1 MGKELVIVAYM
12 TYDEFEKKYIGRA
25 VDFDGVAGVQCV
37 DLIDQYLKD
46 CFGITGVWCSGAKE
60 LYNNF
65 SSYPA
70 LVQAFDRV
78 PNTDDLIVRKGD
90 IVVWGG
96 GSWGHVAIGSGQGD
110 KSYFVSLEEN
120 TLGRHEPTQLVK
132 HRFDSDISNPCLGV
146 LRPKSEQPKKLVIN
160 GIDVSMH
167 QGEIDFAK
175 VKKAGVKFVII
186 RCNNWDNDKGC
197 VVKDPYFEQNYKAA
211 KAAGLDVGA
220 YYYTWNTTAGGA
232 MDDAALCMKY
242 LSGKKF
248 EYPIYFDL
256 EWQKALAQGNANAM
270 VRAFCDRLESNGYY
284 AGLYISRIPLQTYI
298 LPDVAN
304 SYALWIAEYGAKCD
318 YDGLFG
324 MWQYSDNGRIS
335 GISGDV
341 DLDECYVDYPA
352 LIKSGG
358 FNGYPK
364 PEPAKELD
372 KPAEA
377 WYKHGDKLDH
387 GLYAIKC
394 RMKAL
399 GYGYLDLDGGFGGG
413 TEKAVNDLLRLW
425 GYKQTGIIGKNF
437 VDIVMK

>member
-1 MGKELVIVAYM
+1 M
-12 TYDEFEKKYIGRA
+12 TYDEFEKKYLGKA

-37 DLIDQYLKD
+37 DLVDQYLKD
-46 CFGITGVWCSGAKE
+46 CFGITGVWCDGAKD

-65 SSYPA
+65 ETYPA
-70 LVQAFDRV
+70 LVKAFDRI
-78 PNTDDLIVRKGD
+78 PNTRDLIVQKGD
-90 IVVWGG
+90 IVIWGG
-96 GSWGHVAIGSGQGD
+96 GSWGHTGVGNGEGD
-110 KSYFVSLEEN
+110 KDWFVTLEEN

-132 HRFDSDISNPCLGV
+132 HRFDSDIANPCLGV
-146 LRPKSEQPKKLVIN
+146 LRPKTMSVAKPIKSIYTQ
-160 GIDVSMH
+160 GIDVSRH

-186 RCNNWDNDKGC
+186 RCNNWDENKNC
-197 VVKDPYFEQNYKAA
+197 VMKDPYFEQNYKNA
-211 KAAGLDVGA
+211 KNAGLDVGA

-256 EWQKALAQGNANAM
+256 EWQKAFAKGKATCDAM
-270 VRAFCDRLESNGYY
+270 VRAFCGRLEDNGYF

-298 LPDVAN
+298 SPDVAS
-304 SYALWIAEYGAKCD
+304 SYSLWIAEYGAKCN
-318 YDGLFG
+318 YNGLYG
-324 MWQYSDNGRIS
+324 MWQYSDNGRIN
-335 GISGDV
+335 GINGNV
-341 DLDECYVDYPA
+341 DLDECYVDYPTM
-352 LIKSGG
+352 IKSGG

-364 PEPAKELD
+364 PEPTKELD

-399 GYGYLDLDGGFGGG
+399 GYGYLDLGGGFGGG

-425 GYKQTGIIGKNF
+425 GYKQNCVIGEKF